1 MGPSSCLYLVEEKNM
16 DLKVRVGFIQ
26 QSIGSPNHTNQTRKK
41 KLIKGIQIGKKDVK
55 LSQFIDVMIYRH
67 DMT

>member
-1 MGPSSCLYLVEEKNM
+1 M

-41 KLIKGIQIGKKDVK
+41 LIRGIQIGKKDVK
-55 LSQFIDVMIYRH
+55 LSQFINVMNYRH